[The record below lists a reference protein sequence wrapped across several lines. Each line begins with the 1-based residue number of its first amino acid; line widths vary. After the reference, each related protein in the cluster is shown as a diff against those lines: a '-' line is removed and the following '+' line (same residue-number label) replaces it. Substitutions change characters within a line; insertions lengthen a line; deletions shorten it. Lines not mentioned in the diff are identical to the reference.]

1 MALVRPPDDAN
12 RRKPA
17 PERRPSPSTL
27 VPLSP
32 KPAVAPPASPPP
44 PTPEPAGAVDFAV
57 TADELTLR
65 PLAPD
70 EPLLHSEEPLSPE
83 LALVSPELAVEARAE
98 LPERPW
104 EAFQRLPQAKTLR
117 VERIERTAPVRR
129 PAPTLPA
136 RRPARRRIRRPE
148 LPLSWLVTAGLA
160 VFLVVTGALPA
171 NDAPTLLPKQ
181 AAKPKAAKPTAA
193 KPTPRRAG
201 APPLVAGAIYVEGNR
216 MRLRVSDGG
225 RRLRGTTGALPCAA
239 GGVSFA
245 TAIGRD
251 GSFRGTVRGIRQ
263 RGATGSVLG
272 RFGPRTTA
280 SGVVR
285 VRHRA
290 CDSGPVLFVAGI
302 QRPR

>member
-17 PERRPSPSTL
+17 LERRPSGSPL

-32 KPAVAPPASPPP
+32 KPAVTPPASQS
-44 PTPEPAGAVDFAV
+44 TPEPAGAVDFAV

-70 EPLLHSEEPLSPE
+70 EPLLQPQEPLSPE

-104 EAFQRLPQAKTLR
+104 EAFERLPQAKTLR

-129 PAPTLPA
+129 PAPSLPA

-181 AAKPKAAKPTAA
+181 AAKPKAAKPA
-193 KPTPRRAG
+193 PRRAG
-201 APPLVAGAIYVEGNR
+201 AAPLVAGAIYVEGNR

-239 GGVSFA
+239 GGVSFS
-245 TAIGRD
+245 TPIGRD
-251 GSFRGTVRGIRQ
+251 GSFRGSVRGMRQ

-285 VRHRA
+285 VRHLA
-290 CDSGPVLFVAGI
+290 CDSGPVLFVAGL